1 MTAKMEG
8 LAESQDIT
16 GRIDL
21 RDGESET
28 GYDIPSTS
36 NIKEHEYMAI
46 SPIAE
51 TSTNKSNLTIR
62 KGNGDV
68 PKYMNEMA
76 AFKRKMYIFN
86 TILLTL
92 LVIVSVTFGVL
103 TYRLVS

>member
-8 LAESQDIT
+8 LTELQDIT
-16 GRIDL
+16 GRIDIT
-21 RDGESET
+21 DGESET
-28 GYDIPSTS
+28 GYEIPS

-51 TSTNKSNLTIR
+51 TSTNKSNLTIS

-68 PKYMNEMA
+68 PKYMTEMT
-76 AFKRKMYIFN
+76 AFKRKMYSFN

-103 TYRLVS
+103 TYSLVS